1 MNDEDPT
8 TRARAREYAALEALG
23 REGVTGTRWAGR
35 PLIVL
40 RETGSTNDDVREA
53 GRAGA
58 PHGYTVVADAQ
69 RAGRGRRGRSWHS
82 PEGVNLYLSLLVRQ
96 SLEVQR
102 SPMLALCAGLGVAR
116 ACDRFVEGARVT
128 VKWPND
134 VRIDGRKCA
143 GVLVEGSI
151 REGKLDA
158 AVIGIGL
165 NVHERRWPASLEG
178 VATSLDA
185 HAREPLSR
193 ATVLLATLEEVERCV
208 DAMLLGGSARA
219 ALVRALR
226 ERCDTIG
233 ARFVID
239 HEEVTG
245 VDIDDE
251 GSLVV
256 RRDDGTLRAIRS
268 GEVRSS
274 RRDQSEE

>member
-1 MNDEDPT
+1 MHDEDST
-8 TRARAREYAALEALG
+8 TQAHAQDYAALEALG
-23 REGVTGTRWAGR
+23 REGVAGTRWAGR

-40 RETGSTNDDVREA
+40 RETGSTNDEAREA

-58 PHGYTVVADAQ
+58 PHGYTVVADTQ
-69 RAGRGRRGRSWHS
+69 RAGRGRRGRSWYS
-82 PEGVNLYLSLLVRQ
+82 PEGVNLYLSLLVRP

-151 REGKLDA
+151 REGTLDS

-165 NVHERRWPASLEG
+165 NVHERHWPSALEG
-178 VATSLDA
+178 IATSLDEYA
-185 HAREPLSR
+185 HAPLSR
-193 ATVLLATLEEVERCV
+193 ATVLLAVLAEVERCV
-208 DAMLLGGSARA
+208 DALLLGGSARA
-219 ALVRALR
+219 TIVRALR

-239 HEEVTG
+239 DEEVTG
-245 VDIDDE
+245 VDLDDD

-256 RRDDGTLRAIRS
+256 QRCDGTLRSVRS
-268 GEVRSS
+268 GEVR
-274 RRDQSEE
+274 